1 MNKRL
6 LIALFLFLS
15 LSTYNLQS
23 NFSFASKFNI
33 RKIIVENNKLVDD
46 KKIKQNLSFLYDS
59 NIFILKTD
67 NINNTLSKI
76 ELIQSIE
83 IKKIYPDKIKIK
95 VFEKTPIAIIQNKD
109 KKKYFTKS
117 GDLVNFNN
125 LELFKDLPY
134 VFGNKESFE
143 IFYNDLKK
151 INFPIKDIKKF
162 YLFEANRWDL
172 ITNKG
177 QTIKLPVENY
187 FFSLKNFLNIKDK
200 VNFEK
205 YKIFDYRIKDQ
216 LILK

>member
-6 LIALFLFLS
+6 LIALFLFLL
-15 LSTYNLQS
+15 LSTYNIQS
-23 NFSFASKFNI
+23 NFNFASKFNI
-33 RKIIVENNKLVDD
+33 RKIIIENNNLVDD
-46 KKIKQNLSFLYDS
+46 KQIKRHLYFLYDS
-59 NIFILKTD
+59 NIFILNTE
-67 NINNTLSKI
+67 NINKTLGKI

-83 IKKIYPDKIKIK
+83 IKKIYPNQIKIK
-95 VFEKTPIAIIQNKD
+95 VFEKAPVAIIQNKNE
-109 KKKYFTKS
+109 KKYFTEN
-117 GDLVNFNN
+117 GDLVNVNN
-125 LELFKDLPY
+125 LEFFKDLPY

-143 IFYNDLKK
+143 TFYNDLKK
-151 INFPIKDIKKF
+151 INFPIKDIRKF

-177 QTIKLPVENY
+177 QTIKLPAENY
-187 FFSLKNFLNIKDK
+187 FLSLKNFLSIKNE